1 MYLSILSRSILKGMR
16 SSGLVTAWHSGH
28 VPKHVT
34 PVTAHVSQ
42 QGPAQH
48 GIMTAFLIRLVQ
60 ILQRNSG
67 GNPGLVL
74 IIVDGL
80 KVL

>member
-1 MYLSILSRSILKGMR
+1 MR
-16 SSGLVTAWHSGH
+16 SSGLVTVWHRGH

-42 QGPAQH
+42 HGPAQH

-67 GNPGLVL
+67 GSPALVL
-74 IIVDGL
+74 IIEYDL